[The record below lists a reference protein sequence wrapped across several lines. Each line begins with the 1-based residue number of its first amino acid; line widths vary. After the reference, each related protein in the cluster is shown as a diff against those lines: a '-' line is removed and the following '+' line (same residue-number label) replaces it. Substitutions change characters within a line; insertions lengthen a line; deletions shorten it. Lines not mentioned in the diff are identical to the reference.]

1 VAGLQVGNGTPGIVM
16 APRGRLVLVLALTIG
31 DNTISRIDVITDPA
45 RLEKLDLAV
54 LDD

>member
-1 VAGLQVGNGTPGIVM
+1 VGNGTPGIVM

-31 DNTISRIDVITDPA
+31 DITISRIDVITDPA